1 MTRKHF
7 KEIARILGENNASI
21 SIIREFMNFCME
33 QNDNF
38 NRTTFLDAVKKHSIE
53 KSLENGL
60 TPAEAE
66 RLSLEIV
73 NE

>member
-53 KSLENGL
+53 KAAIVLIRQLGYEFKH
-60 TPAEAE
+60 E
-66 RLSLEIV
+66 EISI
-73 NE
+73 

>member
-21 SIIREFMNFCME
+21 TMIREFMDFCMK

-38 NRTTFLDAVKKHSIE
+38 DRPTFLDAIKTAHNKRSII
-53 KSLENGL
+53 
-60 TPAEAE
+60 PFD
-66 RLSLEIV
+66 EIRWV
-73 NE
+73 EELGNE